1 MAEASSGNRGPVVA
15 TIATNADG
23 WFRAVSPDFLTMLGA
38 PVEVLTGV
46 NAVDLVHPLQ
56 APVVRRALATANT
69 VDEQDIVTQLFLSGT
84 WVPVE
89 IVVERSVGERSTWRL
104 YRPVQSQGP
113 TLLHDPAELTSAV
126 TPVESCDVI
135 GDGAPPPTVSLLPQP
150 APVPEAALVPEAET
164 VSEAAL
170 VSEAA
175 TIPVAGPVAQAA
187 TIPEPATVPVAG
199 PVAQAA
205 TIPEPAT
212 VREAEPDPGAEPDAG
227 ADPDP
232 EAAGLSETLT
242 GHGQATSD
250 DEASDTAAPLP
261 GESGNEFPYDD
272 SDAHMAYVAT
282 MPPDSVPDTREA
294 VRRSVGDASTP
305 MLEIDVAG
313 RTTFVRGAWND
324 FASGDSHGADVFE
337 NLIETSGQAD
347 RILQAIED
355 VFETAEPSNHEIS
368 RPLSPT
374 HWVRVVPIPSP
385 HLAGAVHALVA
396 VVDQS
401 AIETATYV
409 VVAAPSGHKSDT
421 DQVPGAPS
429 ASLVG
434 HSKDGE
440 PEQVTLPTPD
450 ASRSD
455 QVSPKPPPAD
465 ESAQVTARPAKVRRR
480 TIFAVMAIL
489 AGVVFLIFASM
500 AGDDAAT
507 EPVSVNLVETEPEQL
522 NETQTWQTIGAESL
536 GELQSVATTP
546 DGGFVADVNGRL
558 VRLDTRG
565 VAVDVISVSE
575 EEEVVVT
582 DIDADDAGVLWVLD
596 AGLGRVSRVATD
608 GIVSAIATNPVLLNA
623 RGAGVGLDDT
633 LFVAS
638 TAAAQLVHLGADG
651 EFIGS
656 IAVPGRQPSDVA
668 QAADGTLWIVDAE
681 QLELVHLTEDGDLI
695 GALALESFSSLT
707 SPHLSLVGNVLWVTA
722 PESSAVFAIDTA
734 TGQPTGERIELKR
747 PDGSPVSKPVGIA
760 STDDGELWI
769 PDSTGG
775 AIILVTS

>member
-1 MAEASSGNRGPVVA
+1 MAEASSGDRGPVVA

-56 APVVRRALATANT
+56 APAVRLALATANT
-69 VDEQDIVTQLFLSGT
+69 VDEQDIATQLFLSGT

-126 TPVESCDVI
+126 TPVESSDVI
-135 GDGAPPPTVSLLPQP
+135 GDGAPPPAVSLLPQP
-150 APVPEAALVPEAET
+150 ASVPEASLVSEAEAET
-164 VSEAAL
+164 VPQAAL
-170 VSEAA
+170 VSEA
-175 TIPVAGPVAQAA
+175 
-187 TIPEPATVPVAG
+187 E
-199 PVAQAA
+199 
-205 TIPEPAT
+205 
-212 VREAEPDPGAEPDAG
+212 
-227 ADPDP
+227 PDP
-232 EAAGLSETLT
+232 EAAGLLETLT
-242 GHGQATSD
+242 GHGQATSH
-250 DEASDTAAPLP
+250 DEASDTGAPLP

-347 RILQAIED
+347 RILQAIEH

-409 VVAAPSGHKSDT
+409 AVAAPSGHETDT

-429 ASLVG
+429 ASLAG

-440 PEQVTLPTPD
+440 LEQVTLPD
-450 ASRSD
+450 ADRSD

-465 ESAQVTARPAKVRRR
+465 ESAQVTARQAKVRRR
-480 TIFAVMAIL
+480 TIFAVLAIL

-507 EPVSVNLVETEPEQL
+507 EPVSVNLVETEPEQF

-546 DGGFVADVNGRL
+546 DGGFVAGVNGRL

-575 EEEVVVT
+575 EEEVFVT

-608 GIVSAIATNPVLLNA
+608 GTVSAIATNPVLLNA

-681 QLELVHLTEDGDLI
+681 QLELVHLTEDGDLLD
-695 GALALESFSSLT
+695 ALALESFSSLT
-707 SPHLSLVGNVLWVTA
+707 SPHLSFIGNVLWVTA